1 MTATGPISVRL
12 VLAGG
17 EEVAVGT
24 LRVTRGRRNETATF
38 AYDPAYLADSRA
50 YPIDPNLPLRA
61 GTFATGPDAD
71 LFGAIGDS
79 APDRWGQNLLRR
91 AERNLARAEGRAQRE
106 LTASDFLVGV
116 HDEQRQ
122 GALRYA
128 APDGTY
134 LAGDDLGVPR
144 IVDLPRLL
152 ALTDRAL
159 RDPNLDTDLRDLVNA
174 GGSLGG
180 ARPKAAVRDHSGR
193 LRIAKFPRIDEDEW
207 DVEGWEKV
215 TLDLAA
221 AAGITVPRNELVT
234 VLDRHVLLLDRFD
247 RDGDRRVGYV
257 SAQTLLG
264 MSGRTDDTSLAELAD
279 AMQQDTASPD
289 RDLRELFRRGLFG
302 LLVSNTDNHVRNH
315 GFLRTQRGWAL
326 SPMFDVNPNPEPAR
340 FAMPMDLGGDDDI
353 AAAIDSADAF
363 RLTRQDALAEL
374 ATLMTVL
381 DGWVRMAQHHAIP
394 TREVQMLSA
403 AFESPRVD
411 RARGLLATAGA

>member
-12 VLAGG
+12 VPAGG

-24 LRVTRGRRNETATF
+24 LRVARGRRNETATF
-38 AYDPAYLADSRA
+38 AYDPAYLADPRA

-71 LFGAIGDS
+71 LFGAMADS

-91 AERNLARAEGRAQRE
+91 AERNLARAESRAQRE

-180 ARPKAAVRDHSGR
+180 ARPKAAVRDHTGT

-221 AAGITVPRNELVT
+221 AAGITVPRSELVT

-247 RDGDRRVGYV
+247 RDGERRVGYV

-264 MSGRTDDTSLAELAD
+264 MSGRTDETSLAELAE
-279 AMQQDTASPD
+279 AMQLDTASPD
-289 RDLRELFRRGLFG
+289 RDLGELFRRGLFG

-340 FAMPMDLGGDDDI
+340 FAMPMDPGGDDDI
-353 AAAIDSADAF
+353 ADAIDSADAF

-374 ATLMTVL
+374 ATLVTVL
-381 DGWVRMAQHHAIP
+381 DGWVQMAHRHAIP
-394 TREVQMLSA
+394 TPELKMLSA